1 MRNYVKYYEMETV
14 KVDTDS
20 QISHGYRRRVNHIV
34 FFDDTDPAQNVR
46 AHQIAVANA
55 TSSVW
60 SQPAM
65 GGWSAIP
72 QIRIRTGD

>member
-14 KVDTDS
+14 KVQTPEDPIKHS
-20 QISHGYRRRVNHIV
+20 YRRRVWNIV
-34 FFDDTDPAQNVR
+34 FFDDVDPEQNVR

-60 SQPAM
+60 SRPLM

-72 QIRIRTGD
+72 QVRM

>member
-14 KVDTDS
+14 KVDTGS

-72 QIRIRTGD
+72 QIRIRIGD